1 MARPQRI
8 EFNQAY
14 YYVSSQGRSNK
25 TLFPGREY
33 RKIFLNLFDEI
44 SNRFNVDLHA
54 YCILK
59 NEYHLLINTR
69 DANLSRVMRYLN
81 GVYTQ
86 RYNSNRF
93 GEGPLFYGRY
103 KATVIDPENY
113 LERVGRYIHC
123 LPKYTGCDIDPEES
137 FHSSITHYLG
147 ASSAPRWL
155 QILPAITDIGSG
167 ANNERYARYVSN
179 CRDAEVRHFFE
190 RKKRSPVL
198 GSADFQEK
206 MRITM
211 QGIKDNKEGRDMR
224 NYFVKPEIDNI
235 VSEVA
240 REYELDS
247 YALYRTQEEEKT
259 KKVILARNVA
269 MTLSQDIGG
278 HTLKDIASVFGIRNY
293 RSVSILVGRFKN
305 LISNQDSLRNQYVE
319 LRMRLLS
326 RC

>member
-33 RKIFLNLFDEI
+33 RKMFLNLFDEI
-44 SNRFNVDLHA
+44 SDRFNVDIHT

-103 KATVIDPENY
+103 KATVIDPEHY

-123 LPKYTGCDIDPEES
+123 LPKYTGCDIDLEES

-147 ASSAPRWL
+147 ESSAPRWL

-167 ANNERYARYVSN
+167 ANNERYSRYVAN
-179 CRDAEVRHFFE
+179 CTDVEVRHFFE
-190 RKKRSPVL
+190 RKKRPPVL
-198 GSADFQEK
+198 GSDEFQK
-206 MRITM
+206 KIRAT
-211 QGIKDNKEGRDMR
+211 IKGVKESKEDRDMQ

-247 YALYRTQEEEKT
+247 YTLYRTQEEEKT

-278 HTLKDIASVFGIRNY
+278 HTLKDIASVFGIKNY

>member
-8 EFNQAY
+8 EFNQAC
-14 YYVSSQGRSNK
+14 YYVSSQGRGNK
-25 TLFPGREY
+25 ILFPGREY
-33 RKIFLNLFDEI
+33 RKMFLELFDETCD
-44 SNRFNVDLHA
+44 RFNVDMHA

-59 NEYHLLINTR
+59 NEYHLLLNTR
-69 DANLSRVMRYLN
+69 NANLSRVMRYLN

-86 RYNSNRF
+86 RYNSSRF

-123 LPKYTGCDIDPEES
+123 LPKYAGCDIGLEES
-137 FHSSITHYLG
+137 FHSSIAHYLG
-147 ASSAPRWL
+147 EGSTPRWL
-155 QILPAITDIGSG
+155 KIISAITDTGSG
-167 ANNERYARYVSN
+167 THNERYARYVAN
-179 CRDAEVRHFFE
+179 CTDVEVRHFFE
-190 RKKRSPVL
+190 RKKRPPVL

-206 MRITM
+206 MRTTT
-211 QGIKDNKEGRDMR
+211 QGIKKNREGRDMR
-224 NYFVKPEIDNI
+224 NYFVRPEIDNI
-235 VSEVA
+235 VNEVA

-278 HTLKDIASVFGIRNY
+278 HTLKDIASVFGIKNY

-305 LISNQDSLRNQYVE
+305 LINNHDSLRSQYVE

>member
-14 YYVSSQGRSNK
+14 YYVSSQGRGNR

-33 RKIFLNLFDEI
+33 RKLFLDLFDEI
-44 SNRFNVDLHA
+44 YDRFNVEIHA

-59 NEYHLLINTR
+59 NEYHLLLNTR
-69 DANLSRVMRYLN
+69 EANLSKVMRFLN

-93 GEGPLFYGRY
+93 CEGPLFYGRY

-123 LPKYTGCDIDPEES
+123 LPKYTGCDINLEGS

-147 ASSAPRWL
+147 EGSTPRWL
-155 QILPAITDIGSG
+155 QILLAIKDIGSG
-167 ANNERYARYVSN
+167 TNNERYASYVAS
-179 CRDAEVRHFFE
+179 CRDTEVRHFFE
-190 RKKRSPVL
+190 RKKRPPVL
-198 GSADFQEK
+198 GSAEFQEK
-206 MRITM
+206 MRTTV
-211 QGIKDNKEGRDMR
+211 QDIKESKEDKDMR
-224 NYFVKPEIDNI
+224 NYFVKPKIDNI

-247 YALYRTQEEEKT
+247 YSLYRTQEEEKT

-278 HTLKDIASVFGIRNY
+278 HTLKDIASEFGIKNY

-305 LISNQDSLRNQYVE
+305 LISSQDNLRDQYVE